1 MRNSDLRNINPKCTI
16 SANPRTTVNYTPY
29 TEKMM
34 SNYVLHLPEHTWN
47 DLALTERELPSRKSY
62 STNVP
67 PAKRKLMRTTK
78 SSKPTKAAKS

>member
-1 MRNSDLRNINPKCTI
+1 M
-16 SANPRTTVNYTPY
+16 
-29 TEKMM
+29 EKMM

-47 DLALTERELPSRKSY
+47 DLALTEREFPLRKSY

-78 SSKPTKAAKS
+78 SSKPTKATKSWTH

>member
-1 MRNSDLRNINPKCTI
+1 
-16 SANPRTTVNYTPY
+16 
-29 TEKMM
+29 M

-47 DLALTERELPSRKSY
+47 DLVLTEREFPPRKSY

-78 SSKPTKAAKS
+78 SSKPTKATKS